1 MQTFPRAT
9 FTSRL
14 RDDPYSSTPDSPTS
28 AQPTLTPDV
37 VQHGYDVLQDGG
49 VEQSSLQGRC
59 YSETATSPV
68 TTGHHVHPLD
78 VVAPEEVL
86 KHHQLS
92 ASDVFSVQRQRS
104 TTDVVRR
111 TKIKRFPTI
120 MTPSYGRS
128 GNGISKGPLLRGQF
142 YSKTEKMTVLSP
154 DMEAKIYEKICRSL
168 GAKYGS
174 LERATQAAVTIQKT
188 YRGYKL
194 RRHFEEIRREG
205 NVQLFRR
212 CSLDARERR
221 NYLTMG
227 RRDKAAAGAVADPLA
242 TAGSGGRAME
252 RGVVQ
257 VGSDSPPPHAGL
269 SQTGKGGQS
278 AMDVGVAM
286 EGVVLRRSKSH
297 SAVLTKRI
305 REEGEEME
313 EEEDEEEE
321 GENGW
326 NKTVGVH
333 LFNRKPASG
342 IQYLIS
348 KGIIRDTPRSV
359 AKFLKEQS
367 GLSKMKIGEFI
378 GEIRYEFNMAV
389 LEHLAHS
396 MDMKDKPIDEAL
408 RTFQK
413 LFLMP
418 GEAQKI
424 DKIMQ
429 IFAAEYV
436 KANRGV
442 FETEDAAYILSFSIM
457 MLHTSL
463 HNPSVKHRTSK
474 EQWLKMNRGINNGRD
489 FPETFLLG
497 IYDRILKT
505 PFVTGRDH
513 THQVMEIQQKLVG
526 SDILKPNAPHRTFVV
541 EVNVFEQDK
550 VNHWLKGKHKRTL
563 LLFSDLVVVAKK
575 NKEQYMFKQSIAL
588 HDVVAVPFQS
598 AHKHGIQIYS
608 SVDRNLLFQCCCRT
622 KSEYDGLFKN
632 FNDTVKLLN
641 VLEKERIA
649 ASQEQPHRHTNV
661 GLPSMKVSDFG
672 STQPQFMAK
681 SMDFLPGVGALQC
694 STEITHSLRPLSA
707 TNLAMPLENLHLLGD
722 ISKSV
727 KGHHGS
733 DNVARS
739 LCRHGSVDEKE
750 NSFAEYPL
758 SNAVVQPASEQKTRD
773 VRPSLVKV
781 DRGLLCGG
789 DVDDLNPLI
798 SYGRHGNTVGMPIQ
812 V

>member
-1 MQTFPRAT
+1 MGWYNCFWN
-9 FTSRL
+9 
-14 RDDPYSSTPDSPTS
+14 DP
-28 AQPTLTPDV
+28 
-37 VQHGYDVLQDGG
+37 G

-92 ASDVFSVQRQRS
+92 ASDAFSVQRQRS

-174 LERATQAAVTIQKT
+174 LERATQAAVTIQKM

-212 CSLDARERR
+212 CSLDAREKR
-221 NYLTMG
+221 NNLTMG

-333 LFNRKPASG
+333 LFNSPTSAQPTLTPDVAQHGYDVLQDGGVEQSSLQGRCYSETATSPVTTGHHVHPLDVVAPEEVLKHHQLSASDAFSVQRQRSTTDVVRRTKIKRFPTIMTPSYG
-342 IQYLIS
+342 RSGNGIS
-348 KGIIRDTPRSV
+348 KGPLPRGQFYSKTEKMTV
-359 AKFLKEQS
+359 LSPDMEAKIYE
-367 GLSKMKIGEFI
+367 KICRSLGAKYGSLE
-378 GEIRYEFNMAV
+378 RATQAAV
-389 LEHLAHS
+389 T
-396 MDMKDKPIDEAL
+396 I
-408 RTFQK
+408 QK
-413 LFLMP
+413 T
-418 GEAQKI
+418 
-424 DKIMQ
+424 
-429 IFAAEYV
+429 Y
-436 KANRGV
+436 RG
-442 FETEDAAYILSFSIM
+442 Y
-457 MLHTSL
+457 
-463 HNPSVKHRTSK
+463 
-474 EQWLKMNRGINNGRD
+474 
-489 FPETFLLG
+489 
-497 IYDRILKT
+497 
-505 PFVTGRDH
+505 
-513 THQVMEIQQKLVG
+513 
-526 SDILKPNAPHRTFVV
+526 
-541 EVNVFEQDK
+541 
-550 VNHWLKGKHKRTL
+550 
-563 LLFSDLVVVAKK
+563 
-575 NKEQYMFKQSIAL
+575 
-588 HDVVAVPFQS
+588 
-598 AHKHGIQIYS
+598 
-608 SVDRNLLFQCCCRT
+608 
-622 KSEYDGLFKN
+622 
-632 FNDTVKLLN
+632 KLLRHFEEIHREGN
-641 VLEKERIA
+641 VQLFR
-649 ASQEQPHRHTNV
+649 R
-661 GLPSMKVSDFG
+661 
-672 STQPQFMAK
+672 
-681 SMDFLPGVGALQC
+681 C
-694 STEITHSLRPLSA
+694 SLDA
-707 TNLAMPLENLHLLGD
+707 T
-722 ISKSV
+722 
-727 KGHHGS
+727 
-733 DNVARS
+733 
-739 LCRHGSVDEKE
+739 
-750 NSFAEYPL
+750 
-758 SNAVVQPASEQKTRD
+758 
-773 VRPSLVKV
+773 
-781 DRGLLCGG
+781 
-789 DVDDLNPLI
+789 
-798 SYGRHGNTVGMPIQ
+798 
-812 V
+812 